1 MTFTDVNVATL
12 VAWFITGVVMMFSGS
27 YFMSKWKFRKYYH
40 YLQMQAGGE
49 PRKKISVC
57 SHGAPRARRV
67 KRCIFFWFLV
77 LKKTKVSLCSLE
89 MALGSC
95 GF

>member
-40 YLQMQAGGE
+40 YLQMHAGGE
-49 PRKKISVC
+49 PEKK
-57 SHGAPRARRV
+57 
-67 KRCIFFWFLV
+67 
-77 LKKTKVSLCSLE
+77 
-89 MALGSC
+89 
-95 GF
+95 